1 MKRARI
7 ILKYEYFVDTET
19 LELPEDVSFENFRK
33 AVYADTNIF
42 LDEIERITGMAPEEI
57 ETDFEGFEK
66 E

>member
-1 MKRARI
+1 MKQARI
-7 ILKYEYFVDTET
+7 ILKYEYIVDIET
-19 LELPEDVSFENFRK
+19 LGLPEDVSFENFRK